1 MRLRNTYK
9 NIMEHGMKEGILDS
23 DWKAVLHFWRR
34 MIAKVDAMQLTSKIF
49 IPYLVN
55 FADLNNKNNNII

>member
-1 MRLRNTYK
+1 
-9 NIMEHGMKEGILDS
+9 MEHGMKEGILDS
-23 DWKAVLHFWRR
+23 NWKAVLHFWRR

-55 FADLNNKNNNII
+55 FADLNNNNDNNII